1 MKSTVPPD
9 RLLVFSITDGWEP
22 LCKFL
27 DVSVPKEPFP
37 HENAGIKTVEKLMQ
51 KALIT
56 DLIKL
61 AWPWLVGLVVVIVL
75 LYFLGW

>member
-1 MKSTVPPD
+1 M
-9 RLLVFSITDGWEP
+9 
-22 LCKFL
+22 